1 MGCLWF
7 WITNMFMLLEI
18 QVWVA
23 LRSWVRRLC
32 KVCPHLQ
39 QPRAHWTQIVI
50 QVYLHLYKNEQN
62 YQSTFKIIFR
72 PALSQGKLFH
82 VENQRELVTMANLQ
96 TRKMYC
102 LFVFFLDLVILL
114 VPQHIPFEETVRYS
128 PAKHPQIEANWE
140 RMNVTVNRTWRKH
153 SSFPT
158 CREAL
163 VYWVSWHREE

>member
-1 MGCLWF
+1 MKSRSESPSGVGLDDF
-7 WITNMFMLLEI
+7 AKFVHIFSSLVLTEI
-18 QVWVA
+18 
-23 LRSWVRRLC
+23 RLSF
-32 KVCPHLQ
+32 KFISTFI
-39 QPRAHWTQIVI
+39 RM
-50 QVYLHLYKNEQN
+50 KQN

-128 PAKHPQIEANWE
+128 PAKHPQIEVNWE
-140 RMNVTVNRTWRKH
+140 RKNVTVNRT
-153 SSFPT
+153 
-158 CREAL
+158 
-163 VYWVSWHREE
+163 